1 LSRDGGLA
9 LNFVGVNFYDGQ
21 GFMIR
26 KAANINS
33 AKKLNNVK
41 VCVETGTTT
50 ELNLRDY
57 FNQNKLKYEP
67 IAFTK
72 SDEAVAAYD
81 AGRCDVYT
89 TDKSGLAANRTK
101 TAKPTD
107 HIILPET
114 ISKEPLGPVV
124 LENDANW
131 ENIVRWSL
139 NVMIEAEEYGITSA
153 NIDSFKSTQDPSI
166 KRLLGLEGDLGKNL
180 GLGNDWSVNI
190 IKQVGNYGQSYEA
203 NVGTKTPIG
212 LARGQNASWKKGGLL
227 YAPPLR

>member
-1 LSRDGGLA
+1 
-9 LNFVGVNFYDGQ
+9 
-21 GFMIR
+21 
-26 KAANINS
+26 
-33 AKKLNNVK
+33 
-41 VCVETGTTT
+41 
-50 ELNLRDY
+50 
-57 FNQNKLKYEP
+57 
-67 IAFTK
+67 
-72 SDEAVAAYD
+72 
-81 AGRCDVYT
+81 
-89 TDKSGLAANRTK
+89 
-101 TAKPTD
+101 
-107 HIILPET
+107 LPET

-180 GLGNDWSVNI
+180 GLGNDWTVNI